1 MDEFRD
7 ALRKLRVVPRALMKA
22 TRGALEDHPHLV
34 NCALFLLVLGAVW
47 VFNGEDGRT
56 FELLRGDGLD
66 LSLGMLTVAG
76 IMAGFVGVVVVFG
89 LQASAPVFVR
99 FRVAAGQSLGRNWLV
114 LIATGFLSTAAAMA
128 AAVAY
133 AVGALPLGFG
143 ALLLSVLLSVHA
155 ALRMLWLVRV
165 LIEAVR
171 LDDTEKLNPS
181 KVEPAAKRYTPAP

>member
-1 MDEFRD
+1 MRKPLNL
-7 ALRKLRVVPRALMKA
+7 LRKVRSLLRTSGKA
-22 TRGALEDHPHLV
+22 ARGWLEDHPHLV
-34 NCALFLLVLGAVW
+34 NSVLFLLSAGIVW
-47 VFNGEDGRT
+47 LVRAERESVFEQ
-56 FELLRGDGLD
+56 LRAHGLE
-66 LSLGMLTVAG
+66 LSLGMLAVAG

-114 LIATGFLSTAAAMA
+114 LIATGFLSTAAAMV

-133 AVGALPLGFG
+133 AFGALHLGFG

-155 ALRMLWLVRV
+155 AVRMLWLVRV

-171 LDDTEKLNPS
+171 LDDTEKLNPR
-181 KVEPAAKRYTPAP
+181 KVEPAAKRYTPTP